1 MVWIKIKNT
10 LINLDNVSFVEKRNN
25 KLIISPVIEI
35 ITKSNEHAEQIYEII
50 TKAVELKNNFV
61 DIDKLI
67 NVDEAIEF

>member
-10 LINLDNVSFVEKRNN
+10 LINLDNVTFVEKRNN

-35 ITKSNEHAEQIYEII
+35 IAKSDEYAEQIYEII
-50 TKAVELKNNFV
+50 TKAIELKNNFV

>member
-10 LINLDNVSFVEKRNN
+10 LINLDNVTFVEKRNN

-35 ITKSNEHAEQIYEII
+35 IAKSDEHAEQIYEII
-50 TKAVELKNNFV
+50 TKAIELKNNFV